1 MENSTATPAAAAPAA
16 PAPAAPAAPAASSV
30 PTMAHGGSVADAA
43 PQMIEGGE
51 VSSIENNWGTW
62 IAIGLVSLTLV
73 SLILQIAVHRKNLK
87 KVDADDEALQ
97 KDVRELK
104 LNVKKQMGEK
114 YETLA

>member
-1 MENSTATPAAAAPAA
+1 
-16 PAPAAPAAPAASSV
+16 
-30 PTMAHGGSVADAA
+30 MAQGGSVADAA
-43 PQMIEGGE
+43 PKMVEGGD
-51 VSSIENNWGTW
+51 VSSIETNWGTW

-104 LNVKKQMGEK
+104 MNVKKQMGEK

>member
-1 MENSTATPAAAAPAA
+1 MENLSGTPSVSTTVSSMPSSPASPVMAQGGGVADVATPKM
-16 PAPAAPAAPAASSV
+16 V
-30 PTMAHGGSVADAA
+30 
-43 PQMIEGGE
+43 EGGDITS
-51 VSSIENNWGTW
+51 VENSWGTA

-73 SLILQIAVHRKNLK
+73 SLILQISVHRKNLK
-87 KVDADDEALQ
+87 KVDADDESLQ

>member
-16 PAPAAPAAPAASSV
+16 PVAPVAPVAPAAPV
-30 PTMAHGGSVADAA
+30 MAHGGSVHDAA
-43 PQMIEGGE
+43 PQMIEGGD
-51 VSSIENNWGTW
+51 VASIENSWGTW

-73 SLILQIAVHRKNLK
+73 ALILQIAVHRKNLK
-87 KVDADDEALQ
+87 KVDADDEALL

-104 LNVKKQMGEK
+104 MNVKKQMGEK

>member
-1 MENSTATPAAAAPAA
+1 MENLTGTQAAPTA
-16 PAPAAPAAPAASSV
+16 PTAPAASAAPSAPV
-30 PTMAHGGSVADAA
+30 MAQGGSVAETAA
-43 PQMIEGGE
+43 PKMVEGGDI
-51 VSSIENNWGTW
+51 SSVENNWGTW

-104 LNVKKQMGEK
+104 MNVKKQMGEK

>member
-16 PAPAAPAAPAASSV
+16 PVAPVAPAAPAAPV
-30 PTMAHGGSVADAA
+30 MAHGGNVGDAA
-43 PQMIEGGE
+43 PQMVEGGD
-51 VSSIENNWGTW
+51 VASIENSWGTW

-73 SLILQIAVHRKNLK
+73 ALILQIAVHRKNLK
-87 KVDADDEALQ
+87 KVDADDEALL